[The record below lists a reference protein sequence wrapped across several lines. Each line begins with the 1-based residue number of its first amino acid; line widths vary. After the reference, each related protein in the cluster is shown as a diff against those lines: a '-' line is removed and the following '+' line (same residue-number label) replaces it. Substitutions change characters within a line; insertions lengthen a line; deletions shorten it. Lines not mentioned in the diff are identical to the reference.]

1 MGKSY
6 NEIASE
12 LGLSRST
19 AIRIV
24 GKYMQTGNVTKKKNI
39 GRPRTFTDREERLI
53 VRNLLKSNEQSA
65 SEIAKRLSE
74 EQKKEISAECVSRV
88 MKRHGFFA
96 RKKIR
101 KPFLTRRQRIQRLNF
116 AKQYSKKDKSFWKR
130 VIFSDECTF
139 QVFRD
144 IRGQWTWRR
153 SNEKLLPRNLSH
165 TRKHG
170 GGTLHI
176 WSCFTYYGIGWM
188 CLLPEGLDAPTL
200 ITIFEDELKKTLNHY
215 YPRARLIHLQQDNS
229 SVHTSKIVKNWLKKN
244 KIPVLPW
251 PSQSPDLNP
260 IENLWADLKKRVYR
274 KNHNITSKKVLWN
287 VIQEEWEATPLET
300 CKRLIESIP
309 ERLKAVLKVKGNP
322 TRY

>member
-1 MGKSY
+1 MSVLFRFLVTFEVNGLGEDQMKSCF
-6 NEIASE
+6 
-12 LGLSRST
+12 
-19 AIRIV
+19 
-24 GKYMQTGNVTKKKNI
+24 
-39 GRPRTFTDREERLI
+39 P
-53 VRNLLKSNEQSA
+53 
-65 SEIAKRLSE
+65 
-74 EQKKEISAECVSRV
+74 EIS
-88 MKRHGFFA
+88 
-96 RKKIR
+96 
-101 KPFLTRRQRIQRLNF
+101 LIQGNTEVELYTSGL
-116 AKQYSKKDKSFWKR
+116 A
-130 VIFSDECTF
+130 
-139 QVFRD
+139 
-144 IRGQWTWRR
+144 
-153 SNEKLLPRNLSH
+153 SH
-165 TRKHG
+165 TMEV
-170 GGTLHI
+170 
-176 WSCFTYYGIGWM
+176 GWM

-309 ERLKAVLKVKGNP
+309 ERLKAVLKVKRNP